1 MRDPV
6 RVEVV
11 EDHFMFAEAIASVLR
26 EAGDFE
32 IVGIAVTGPQ
42 AVAMAQQEQP
52 DIVLLD
58 FHLPGYT
65 GDQLMERIGKV
76 CPRARVVVLT
86 SDTSESSLAR
96 AVPAGA
102 MGYVT
107 KDKALD
113 DILQIV
119 RTVAAGE
126 SALTDQQRSV
136 SSRHTGGEGETLT
149 AREIE
154 IVRLLARGKDTGT
167 IAQELSISANTVRT
181 HVQNAFSKL
190 GAHSALEAVALATER
205 GLLR

>member
-1 MRDPV
+1 MREPI

-26 EAGDFE
+26 DGGFE

-42 AVAMAQQEQP
+42 AVTMAQDKQP
-52 DIVLLD
+52 DVVLLD

-65 GDQLMERIGKV
+65 GDQLMERIAKV
-76 CPRARVVVLT
+76 CPKARVVVLT
-86 SDTSESSLAR
+86 SDTSETSLAR

-102 MGYVT
+102 MGYIT

-113 DILQIV
+113 DIVQTV
-119 RTVAAGE
+119 RTVSEGR
-126 SALTDQQRSV
+126 SALTDQQKDV
-136 SSRHTGGEGETLT
+136 SARHTGGEGEVLT
-149 AREIE
+149 TRELE
-154 IVRLLARGKDTGT
+154 ILRLLARGKDTGS
-167 IAQELSISANTVRT
+167 IAADLSISANTVRT
-181 HVQNAFSKL
+181 HVQNAFAKL